1 MPGGTRRASVYNDGE
16 ERVRGR
22 RARGGEGAEV
32 ELGVKLDVVTELL
45 RVVHELEALE
55 VKSEDVGW

>member
-1 MPGGTRRASVYNDGE
+1 MYNDGE
-16 ERVRGR
+16 ERIRGR
-22 RARGGEGAEV
+22 GARGGEGAEV

-45 RVVHELEALE
+45 RVMHELEALE